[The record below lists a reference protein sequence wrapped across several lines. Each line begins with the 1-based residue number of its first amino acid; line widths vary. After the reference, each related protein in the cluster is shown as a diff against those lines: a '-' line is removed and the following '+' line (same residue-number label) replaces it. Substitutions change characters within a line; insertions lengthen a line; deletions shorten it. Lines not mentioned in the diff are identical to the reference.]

1 MVGRRILSV
10 SQVDRL
16 LHRLALE
23 VMERHYGEAL
33 PTFIPASERG
43 AAILRRLTH
52 FLQQEGAPLP
62 PAEASPHSLLLVD
75 DVLHTGTTLL
85 HKLLAVSAE
94 TVPNRIEVLVLVDRG
109 HRRYPIYP
117 DYVGLRLATTLQEYV
132 RMREVQEG
140 WEVWLE

>member
-62 PAEASPHSLLLVD
+62 PAEAPPHSLLLVD

-132 RMREVQEG
+132 RVREVQEG